1 MPKDII
7 FFPETAQYPQV
18 WGYQACNPVYL
29 LVGNEGLEPSRL
41 SAHDPKSCLSA
52 NSSTSPQTH
61 DYKRQKIPR
70 QRMHDVKQENWRNN
84 ATAG

>member
-1 MPKDII
+1 MAKDII
-7 FFPETAQYPQV
+7 FLPETAQYPQI

-52 NSSTSPQTH
+52 NSSNSPGRSNYTRNQ
-61 DYKRQKIPR
+61 KGRQ
-70 QRMHDVKQENWRNN
+70 H
-84 ATAG
+84 GL